1 MQKSVNRE
9 NVNLNCQRVHL
20 ITRHGCQK
28 GVGNGP
34 IAIRE
39 SILSNGGYLNLFI
52 FFVCGILNSHGEMR
66 KILRRYGKFCGKKVM
81 GKNGEFWGVVEN
93 FVERWWRQPVQWAW
107 VKSSNNRKSL
117 EGLGSRMIRIVFL
130 FLEGWYVWGFG

>member
-1 MQKSVNRE
+1 MSLFSFVLGLSTIRSYRQRRKEMQKSVNRE

-52 FFVCGILNSHGEMR
+52 FFVCGILNSHVEMR

-81 GKNGEFWGVVEN
+81 GKNGEF
-93 FVERWWRQPVQWAW
+93 
-107 VKSSNNRKSL
+107 
-117 EGLGSRMIRIVFL
+117 
-130 FLEGWYVWGFG
+130 